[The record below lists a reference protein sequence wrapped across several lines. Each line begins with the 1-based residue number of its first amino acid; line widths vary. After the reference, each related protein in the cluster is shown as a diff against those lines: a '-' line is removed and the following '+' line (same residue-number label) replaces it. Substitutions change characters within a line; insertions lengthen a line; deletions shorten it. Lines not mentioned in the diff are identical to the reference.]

1 MKQGYLDA
9 FAPAQPDMDGLMVS
23 SSELDVIF
31 SFDGVFFFFE
41 VVFFA
46 GAVGRRGHVGSRGS
60 PGG

>member
-1 MKQGYLDA
+1 MKQGYLGA
-9 FAPAQPDMDGLMVS
+9 FAPAQTDPSGLMVS

-46 GAVGRRGHVGSRGS
+46 DSV
-60 PGG
+60 